1 MCKREGG
8 KIEQW
13 WIDRTTFGESQ
24 PVVRGYVV
32 GDSYFGN
39 SPLRTSVI
47 VSINE
52 DETELETLNTI
63 YKLGEKRVAPDGL
76 LH

>member
-1 MCKREGG
+1 M
-8 KIEQW
+8 
-13 WIDRTTFGESQ
+13 
-24 PVVRGYVV
+24 RGYVV
-32 GDSYFGN
+32 GDSYLGN

-63 YKLGEKRVAPDGL
+63 YKLGEKRVDPDGL